1 MSEMY
6 TKHAV
11 KYAEVVKDNI
21 YNALLER
28 PSTMALLGDLQ
39 GKDVIDMG
47 CGSGEYAQWL
57 LEQSVGRLTCID
69 ISEEMIDLVKNK
81 FGLNVH
87 AYCQNLS
94 QGLPLEKDNIADVI
108 VCPLVLHYIENLT
121 PVFESVCRVLKPGG
135 YIVFSTHHPFADFE
149 CSESGNYFNRE
160 LVEEE
165 WDTVGTPVK
174 VQFYRRSLTEISEA
188 VTNSGLL
195 ISKISEGMIDEKAK
209 DLSESTYNHLK
220 NNPNFIFFRCEKV
233 HTQQNIKSDS

>member
-47 CGSGEYAQWL
+47 FGPGEYAQWL
-57 LEQSVGRLTCID
+57 LEQSVGRLTCTD
-69 ISEEMIDLVKNK
+69 ISEEMIALVKSK
-81 FGLNVH
+81 FGSNVH

-94 QGLPLEKDNIADVI
+94 QGLPLEKDNSADVI

-121 PVFESVCRVLKPGG
+121 PVFESVYRVLKPGG
-135 YIVFSTHHPFADFE
+135 YMVFSTHHPFADFE
-149 CSESGNYFNRE
+149 CSESGNYFSRE

-165 WDTVGTPVK
+165 WNTVGSPVK

-188 VTNSGLL
+188 ITNTGLL
-195 ISKISEGMIDEKAK
+195 ISKISEGMVDEKAK
-209 DLSESTYNHLK
+209 ELSESTYNHLK

-233 HTQQNIKSDS
+233 RT

>member
-1 MSEMY
+1 MSETY

-47 CGSGEYAQWL
+47 CGPGEYAQWL
-57 LEQSVGRLTCID
+57 LEQSVGRLTCTD
-69 ISEEMIDLVKNK
+69 ISEEMIALVKNK
-81 FGLNVH
+81 FGSNVH

-94 QGLPLEKDNIADVI
+94 QGLPLEKDNSADVI
-108 VCPLVLHYIENLT
+108 VCPLVLHYIDNLT
-121 PVFESVCRVLKPGG
+121 TVFESVYRVLKPGG
-135 YIVFSTHHPFADFE
+135 YMVFSTHHPFADFD
-149 CSESGNYFNRE
+149 CSESGNYFSRE
-160 LVEEE
+160 LVEEK
-165 WDTVGTPVK
+165 WNTVGPPVK

-188 VTNSGLL
+188 ITNTGLM

-209 DLSESTYNHLK
+209 ELSESTYNHLK

-233 HTQQNIKSDS
+233 RT

>member
-47 CGSGEYAQWL
+47 CGPGEYAQWL
-57 LEQSVGRLTCID
+57 LEQSVGRLTCTD
-69 ISEEMIDLVKNK
+69 ISEEMIALVENK
-81 FGLNVH
+81 FGSNVH

-94 QGLPLEKDNIADVI
+94 QGLPLEKDNSADVI

-121 PVFESVCRVLKPGG
+121 PVFESVYRVLKPGG
-135 YIVFSTHHPFADFE
+135 YMVFSTHHPFADFD
-149 CSESGNYFNRE
+149 CSESGNYFSRE

-165 WDTVGTPVK
+165 WNTVGSPVK

-188 VTNSGLL
+188 ITNTGLL

-209 DLSESTYNHLK
+209 ELSESTYNHLK

-233 HTQQNIKSDS
+233 RT

>member
-11 KYAEVVKDNI
+11 KYAEVVKGNI

-39 GKDVIDMG
+39 RKNVIDMG
-47 CGSGEYAQWL
+47 CGPGEYAQWL

-69 ISEEMIDLVKNK
+69 ISEEMIALVKSK
-81 FGLNVH
+81 FGSNVH
-87 AYCQNLS
+87 GYCQNLS
-94 QGLPLEKDNIADVI
+94 QGLPLEKDNSADVI

-121 PVFESVCRVLKPGG
+121 PVFESVYRVLKPGG
-135 YIVFSTHHPFADFE
+135 YLVFSTHHPFADFE
-149 CSESGNYFNRE
+149 CSESGNYFSRE

-165 WDTVGTPVK
+165 WNTVGAPVK

-188 VTNSGLL
+188 ITNSGLL

-209 DLSESTYNHLK
+209 ELSESTYNHLK
-220 NNPNFIFFRCEKV
+220 NNPSFIFFRCEKV
-233 HTQQNIKSDS
+233 RT

>member
-39 GKDVIDMG
+39 GKSVIDMG
-47 CGSGEYAQWL
+47 CGPGEYARWL
-57 LEQSVGRLTCID
+57 LEQSVSRLTCTD
-69 ISEEMIDLVKNK
+69 SSEEMVGLVKNQ
-81 FGLNVH
+81 FGSKVN

-94 QGLPLEKDNIADVI
+94 EGLPLEVDNSADVI
-108 VCPLVLHYIENLT
+108 ICPLVLHYIKDLT
-121 PVFESVCRVLKPGG
+121 PIFESVHRVLKPGG
-135 YIVFSTHHPFADFE
+135 YMVFSTHHPFADFE
-149 CSESGNYFNRE
+149 CSKSGNYFERE

-165 WDTVGTPVK
+165 WNTVGSPVK
-174 VQFYRRSLTEISEA
+174 VQFYRRSLAEISQA
-188 VTNSGLL
+188 ITNSGLV
-195 ISKISEGMIDEKAK
+195 ISRISEGKIDEKAK
-209 DLSESTYNHLK
+209 NISESTYNDLK

-233 HTQQNIKSDS
+233 RT

>member
-94 QGLPLEKDNIADVI
+94 QGLPLEKDNSADVI

>member
-6 TKHAV
+6 TIHAV

-47 CGSGEYAQWL
+47 CGPGEYAQWL
-57 LEQSVGRLTCID
+57 LEQSVGRLTCTD
-69 ISEEMIDLVKNK
+69 ISEEMIALVKNK
-81 FGLNVH
+81 FGSNVH

-94 QGLPLEKDNIADVI
+94 RGLPLEKDNSADVI
-108 VCPLVLHYIENLT
+108 VCPLVLHYIDNLT
-121 PVFESVCRVLKPGG
+121 TVFESVYRVLKPGG
-135 YIVFSTHHPFADFE
+135 YMVFSTHHPFADFD
-149 CSESGNYFNRE
+149 CSESGNYFSRE

-165 WDTVGTPVK
+165 WNTVGPPVK

-188 VTNSGLL
+188 ITNTGLM

-209 DLSESTYNHLK
+209 ELSESTYNHLK

-233 HTQQNIKSDS
+233 RT

>member
-28 PSTMALLGDLQ
+28 PSTMVLLGDLQ

-47 CGSGEYAQWL
+47 CGPGEYAQWL
-57 LEQSVGRLTCID
+57 LEQSVGRLTCTD
-69 ISEEMIDLVKNK
+69 ISEEMIALVKNK
-81 FGLNVH
+81 FGSNVH

-94 QGLPLEKDNIADVI
+94 QGLPLEKDNSADVI

-121 PVFESVCRVLKPGG
+121 PVFESVYRVLKPGG
-135 YIVFSTHHPFADFE
+135 YMVFSTHHPFADFD
-149 CSESGNYFNRE
+149 CSESGNYFSRE

-165 WDTVGTPVK
+165 WNTVGSPVK

-188 VTNSGLL
+188 ITNTGLL

-209 DLSESTYNHLK
+209 ELSESTYNHLK

-233 HTQQNIKSDS
+233 RT

>member
-47 CGSGEYAQWL
+47 CGPGEYAQWL
-57 LEQSVGRLTCID
+57 LEQSVGRLICTD
-69 ISEEMIDLVKNK
+69 ISEEMIALVKNT
-81 FGLNVH
+81 FGSNVH

-94 QGLPLEKDNIADVI
+94 QGLPLEKDNSADVI

-121 PVFESVCRVLKPGG
+121 PVFESVYRVLKPGG
-135 YIVFSTHHPFADFE
+135 YMVFSTHHPFADFD
-149 CSESGNYFNRE
+149 CSESGNYFSRE

-165 WDTVGTPVK
+165 WNTVGLPVK

-188 VTNSGLL
+188 ITNTGLL

-209 DLSESTYNHLK
+209 ELSESTYNHLK

-233 HTQQNIKSDS
+233 RT